1 MGSSSSKNNHSNN
14 GNEWEIAR
22 QRAIKIYNY
31 RIKNYNYIE
40 HGPREYYM
48 LQVEAEYEL
57 ESIPECFRSG
67 NSGEW
72 K

>member
-1 MGSSSSKNNHSNN
+1 MGLNSSTQYNTNTVNMDWSVAKKNAN
-14 GNEWEIAR
+14 
-22 QRAIKIYNY
+22 KIYNY
-31 RIKNYNYIE
+31 RIKNYNPLV

-57 ESIPECFRSG
+57 ECIPEYYRSG
-67 NSGEW
+67 